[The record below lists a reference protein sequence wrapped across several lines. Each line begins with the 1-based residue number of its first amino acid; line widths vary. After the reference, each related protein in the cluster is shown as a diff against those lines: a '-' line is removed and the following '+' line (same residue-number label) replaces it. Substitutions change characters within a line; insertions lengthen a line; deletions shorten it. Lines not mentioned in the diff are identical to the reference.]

1 MTQYLR
7 KILFDIP
14 PYIPGKSI
22 ESLKK
27 EYGNLKIYKL
37 ASNENP
43 LGPSPRAVKAIKKY
57 LKNIHRYPDPDA
69 NHLKKKLAEK
79 LNLSPDNFLI
89 GNGAAEII
97 DLIALAFID
106 AGDEV
111 LLSYPTFP
119 KYALSARRVLA
130 NVINIE
136 MKNFQHD
143 YHAILD
149 RISPKTK
156 LIFIDT
162 PSNPV
167 GCKLSRAEQQYILD
181 RLPDHVIL
189 VIDEAYREFMT
200 EQDWLDYSEVLSD
213 RKNVLFLRTLS
224 KVYGLSGLRIGYLV
238 GNPETIADV
247 NRVREVFN
255 VNSLALVAAEAA
267 LDDEEH
273 LRRTIEVNE
282 KGKRYLYRHLKR
294 LGFNFQPTYAN
305 FILVDTKRPLTA
317 VYDYLL
323 QRGIIVRP
331 INLNGIANGYIRF
344 SIGKPAANRAFIQ
357 AMNEMKPKIIEM
369 EKNL

>member
-1 MTQYLR
+1 MSQYLR
-7 KILFDIP
+7 KILFQIP
-14 PYIPGKSI
+14 PYIPGRSI
-22 ESLKK
+22 ESIQK
-27 EYGNLKIYKL
+27 EYGNSKIYKL

-43 LGPSPRAVKAIKKY
+43 LGPSPKAIKAIRQY

-69 NHLKKKLAEK
+69 NRLKNKLAEK
-79 LNLSPDNFLI
+79 LNLAHDNFLI

-106 AGDEV
+106 PQDEV

-119 KYALSARRVLA
+119 KYALSARRVLG
-130 NVINIE
+130 NVISIE

-143 YHAILD
+143 YHTILN

-167 GCKLSRAEQQYILD
+167 GCKLSQAEQQFILD
-181 RLPDHVIL
+181 NLPDHVVL
-189 VIDEAYREFMT
+189 VLDEAYREFID
-200 EQDWLDYSEVLSD
+200 EHDCLNYHDVLPD

-224 KVYGLSGLRIGYLV
+224 KGYGLSGLRIGYLI
-238 GNPETIADV
+238 GHPETIADV

-267 LDDEEH
+267 LDDDEH
-273 LRRTIEVNE
+273 LQRTIAANE
-282 KGKRYLYRHLKR
+282 KGKQYLYRHLKR
-294 LGFNFQPTYAN
+294 LGFDFQPTNAN
-305 FILVDTKRPLTA
+305 FILVDTNRPLDI
-317 VYDYLL
+317 VDDFLL

-331 INLNGIANGYIRF
+331 MNLNGFANGYIRV

-357 AMNEMKPKIIEM
+357 ALEELKKNIAEM
-369 EKNL
+369 E